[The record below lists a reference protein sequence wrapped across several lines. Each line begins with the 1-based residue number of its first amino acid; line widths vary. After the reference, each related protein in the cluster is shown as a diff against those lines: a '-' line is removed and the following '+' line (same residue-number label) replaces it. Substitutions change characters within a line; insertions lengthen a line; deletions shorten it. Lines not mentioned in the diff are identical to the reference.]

1 MRMVSLQRLKVGRAA
16 VDGTEME
23 FVGGEPKGGG
33 PRIMEII
40 DAKSQAR
47 PFPESQNQWC
57 LLSNA

>member
-1 MRMVSLQRLKVGRAA
+1 MVSLRRLKVGRAA

-33 PRIMEII
+33 PRIMEIV

-47 PFPESQNQWC
+47 P
-57 LLSNA
+57 LSSSTA